1 MLRVAVLA
9 SGRGSNFVALLEAS
23 RAAGA
28 QFNVVGVYS
37 DRADAGALKLAA
49 DAGLDT
55 AHLDPRAYA
64 DRVGFDLA
72 LFERVLRVQ
81 PDLIVCA
88 GYMRIISANAL
99 ARLDVPMI
107 NIHPS
112 LLPRYPGL
120 NTHARALA
128 AGDAEHGASVH
139 VVTPELDA
147 GPVIAQARIPIGHND
162 DAESLAARVLEQ
174 EHRLLPAC
182 VALYAKGQLQL
193 DHAHVHLNGVQL
205 SAPLQLHDGHLL
217 LSEYT

>member
-28 QFNVVGVYS
+28 EFSVVGVYS

-49 DAGLDT
+49 DAGLDA
-55 AHLDPRAYA
+55 AHLDPRAYP
-64 DRVGFDLA
+64 DRVAFDTA
-72 LFERVLRVQ
+72 FFERVLKVQ

-120 NTHARALA
+120 DTHARALA
-128 AGDAEHGASVH
+128 AGDVEHGVSVH

-147 GPVIAQARIPIGHND
+147 GPLIAQARIPIHPGDN
-162 DAESLAARVLEQ
+162 AEDLAARVLVQ

-182 VALYAKGQLQL
+182 VALFASGQLQL
-193 DHAHVHLNGVQL
+193 DHAHVHLNGTPVG
-205 SAPLQLHDGHLL
+205 APLQLHDGQLL
-217 LSEYT
+217 LSEHP